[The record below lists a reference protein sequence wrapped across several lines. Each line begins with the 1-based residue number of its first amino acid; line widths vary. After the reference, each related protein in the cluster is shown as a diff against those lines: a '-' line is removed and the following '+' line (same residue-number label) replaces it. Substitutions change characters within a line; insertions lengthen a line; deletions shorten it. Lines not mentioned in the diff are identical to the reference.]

1 MRLLHLLSLVSPWAL
16 LLASLVSLGAAAAG
30 ICLLGSSAWL
40 IASAALLPPL
50 SALAL
55 GITGVRACGIFR
67 AVFRYGERYISHRLA
82 FHGLTKI
89 RVSLYKKAALL
100 LPLRRG
106 VARQGELLH
115 DLLAGADELRDF
127 FVRGMLPPVTAG
139 ILTVCITYW
148 LARHTDLFWLLPLLF
163 ILRLE
168 IPFLIWQKSHP
179 DSRQLDGA
187 YRSALMDMGA
197 GLDELYLAGS
207 ASARGILRQAAEE
220 KLQGDKKARLVN
232 DKGDTL
238 LNILDAFVVILL
250 MASMIPAVALG
261 DLSGIDFAVYFLVLQ
276 TLLLEFRMLPEAM
289 RQIQRSN
296 RAACSLWPSR
306 EQQANGGQREQL
318 TAHKQSCSPEQKQAL
333 LWVEDL
339 CFSYGQGQN
348 LLSRISFSIQQ
359 GQHTAI
365 VGASG
370 SGKTTLTQLLLGVWP
385 PDKGGIYWQGKSYLA
400 MDVENIRKNI
410 SAMPQGSVLFAKSIR
425 ENFRILCPDI
435 EESDMWQALQDAQL
449 DTVVKSMAQGLD
461 TPLGQDAC
469 DLSGG
474 QRSCLLTALSI
485 AGTAPLIILDEPTC
499 GLDKQRALKLMES
512 LWHRMKAREQTL
524 VVITHEEELT
534 KKFSQVIHL

>member
-168 IPFLIWQKSHP
+168 IPFLIWQK
-179 DSRQLDGA
+179 
-187 YRSALMDMGA
+187 
-197 GLDELYLAGS
+197 
-207 ASARGILRQAAEE
+207 
-220 KLQGDKKARLVN
+220 
-232 DKGDTL
+232 
-238 LNILDAFVVILL
+238 
-250 MASMIPAVALG
+250 
-261 DLSGIDFAVYFLVLQ
+261 
-276 TLLLEFRMLPEAM
+276 
-289 RQIQRSN
+289 
-296 RAACSLWPSR
+296 
-306 EQQANGGQREQL
+306 
-318 TAHKQSCSPEQKQAL
+318 
-333 LWVEDL
+333 
-339 CFSYGQGQN
+339 
-348 LLSRISFSIQQ
+348 
-359 GQHTAI
+359 
-365 VGASG
+365 
-370 SGKTTLTQLLLGVWP
+370 
-385 PDKGGIYWQGKSYLA
+385 KS
-400 MDVENIRKNI
+400 
-410 SAMPQGSVLFAKSIR
+410 S
-425 ENFRILCPDI
+425 
-435 EESDMWQALQDAQL
+435 
-449 DTVVKSMAQGLD
+449 
-461 TPLGQDAC
+461 
-469 DLSGG
+469 
-474 QRSCLLTALSI
+474 
-485 AGTAPLIILDEPTC
+485 
-499 GLDKQRALKLMES
+499 
-512 LWHRMKAREQTL
+512 
-524 VVITHEEELT
+524 
-534 KKFSQVIHL
+534 

>member
-1 MRLLHLLSLVSPWAL
+1 MRLLQLLSLVSPWEL
-16 LLASLVSLGAAAAG
+16 LLAGLVSLGAAAAG

-163 ILRLE
+163 ILRLG
-168 IPFLIWQKSHP
+168 IPLFIWQKSYP

-187 YRSALMDMGA
+187 YRSALMDMGT
-197 GLDELYLAGS
+197 GVDELYWAGT
-207 ASARGILRQAAEE
+207 ASALGVLRQAAEG
-220 KLQGDKKARLVN
+220 KLQGDKKARLIN
-232 DKGDTL
+232 DKGDTF
-238 LNILDAFVVILL
+238 LNILDGLGVILL
-250 MASMIPAVALG
+250 MGSMIPAVALG
-261 DLSGIDFAVYFLVLQ
+261 ELSGVDFAVYFLVLQ
-276 TLLLEFRMLPEAM
+276 TLLLEFRMLPEGM

-296 RAACSLWPSR
+296 RAASSLGPSQ
-306 EQQANGGQREQL
+306 EQQVNWGQREQL
-318 TAHKQSCSPEQKQAL
+318 AAKKISFLPEQKQTL

-348 LLSRISFSIQQ
+348 LLANLSFSIQQ

-370 SGKTTLTQLLLGVWP
+370 SGKTTLVQLLLGVWP
-385 PDKGGIYWQGKSYLA
+385 LDKGGIYWQGKSYLA
-400 MDVENIRKNI
+400 MDIQNIRQNI

-425 ENFRILCPDI
+425 ENFRILCPDL

-469 DLSGG
+469 NLSGG
-474 QRSCLLTALSI
+474 QRSRLLTALAI

-499 GLDKQRALKLMES
+499 GLDKQRAAKLMAS
-512 LWHRMKAREQTL
+512 LWSRIKAKGQTL
-524 VVITHEEELT
+524 VIITHEEEIT
-534 KKFSQVIHL
+534 KEFSQIIHL

>member
-1 MRLLHLLSLVSPWAL
+1 MRLWHLLSLVSPWEL
-16 LLASLVSLGAAAAG
+16 LLAGMVSLGAAVTG
-30 ICLLGSSAWL
+30 IGLLGASAWL

-55 GITGVRACGIFR
+55 GITGVRGCGIFR

-82 FHGLTKI
+82 FHGLTRI
-89 RVSLYKKAALL
+89 RVNLYENAALM
-100 LPLRRG
+100 LPLRKG
-106 VARQGELLH
+106 IAKQGELLH

-139 ILTVCITYW
+139 ILTVFITYL
-148 LARHTDLFWLLPLLF
+148 LAKYTELFWLLPLLF
-163 ILRLE
+163 ILRLG
-168 IPFLIWQKSHP
+168 IPIFIWQKSQP
-179 DSRQLDGA
+179 DSRLAEGN

-197 GLDELYLAGS
+197 GLEELYGAGT
-207 ASARGILRQAAEE
+207 ASALGVLRQAAEG
-220 KLQGDKKARLVN
+220 KLQGDKKARLIN

-238 LNILDAFVVILL
+238 LNILDALVVILL

-261 DLSGIDFAVYFLVLQ
+261 EISGIDFAVYFLVLQ
-276 TLLLEFRMLPEAM
+276 TLLLEFRMLPEAI

-296 RAACSLWPSR
+296 KAACSLWPSQ
-306 EQQANGGQREQL
+306 EQQANGGQRAQL
-318 TAHKQSCSPEQKQAL
+318 TANKQSCSPEQKQAL

-348 LLSRISFSIQQ
+348 LLANFSFSIQQ

-385 PDKGGIYWQGKSYLA
+385 PDKGGIYWQGKSYLD

-425 ENFRILCPDI
+425 ENFRILCPDL

-449 DTVVKSMAQGLD
+449 ATVVKSMAQGLD

-469 DLSGG
+469 ELSGG
-474 QRSCLLTALSI
+474 QRSRLLTALAI

-499 GLDKQRALKLMES
+499 GLDKQRDSKLMES

-524 VVITHEEELT
+524 VVITHDEELI
-534 KKFSQVIHL
+534 KEFSQVIHL

>member
-1 MRLLHLLSLVSPWAL
+1 MRLLHLLSLVSPWDL
-16 LLASLVSLGAAAAG
+16 LLAGLVSLGAAAAG

-82 FHGLTKI
+82 FHGLTQI

-127 FVRGMLPPVTAG
+127 FVRGMLPSVTAG

-148 LARHTDLFWLLPLLF
+148 LARHTSLFWLLPLLF
-163 ILRLE
+163 ILRLG
-168 IPFLIWQKSHP
+168 IPLFIWQKSYP

-187 YRSALMDMGA
+187 YRSALMDMGTGA
-197 GLDELYLAGS
+197 DELYWAGT
-207 ASARGILRQAAEE
+207 ASALGVLRQAAEG
-220 KLQGDKKARLVN
+220 KLQEDKKARLIN
-232 DKGDTL
+232 DKGDTF
-238 LNILDAFVVILL
+238 LNILDGLVVILL
-250 MASMIPAVALG
+250 MGSMIPAVASG
-261 DLSGIDFAVYFLVLQ
+261 ELSGVDFAVYFLVLQ
-276 TLLLEFRMLPEAM
+276 TLLLEFRMLPEGM

-296 RAACSLWPSR
+296 RAASSLWPSQ
-306 EQQANGGQREQL
+306 EQQVNWGQREQL
-318 TAHKQSCSPEQKQAL
+318 AAKKISFLPEQKQTL
-333 LWVEDL
+333 LWVENL

-348 LLSRISFSIQQ
+348 LLTNLSFSIQQ

-370 SGKTTLTQLLLGVWP
+370 SGKTTLVQLLLGVWP
-385 PDKGGIYWQGKSYLA
+385 LDKGGIYWQGKSYLA
-400 MDVENIRKNI
+400 MDIQNIRQNI

-425 ENFRILCPDI
+425 ENFRILCPDLD
-435 EESDMWQALQDAQL
+435 EADMWQALQDAQL
-449 DTVVKSMAQGLD
+449 ATVVQSMAQGVD

-474 QRSCLLTALSI
+474 QRSRLLTALAI

-499 GLDKQRALKLMES
+499 GLDKQRAAKLMAS
-512 LWHRMKAREQTL
+512 LWHRIKARGQTL
-524 VVITHEEELT
+524 VIITHEEEIT
-534 KKFSQVIHL
+534 KEFSQIIHL